1 MAGKIVFAFDKNVAP
16 LVMMELGLISSRNA
30 LTIGLEEL
38 AIMSLEFQSSCRNTL
53 TLGLGRP
60 TRRLQPTSLT

>member
-1 MAGKIVFAFDKNVAP
+1 MAGKIDFAFDKTVAP
-16 LVMMELGLISSRNA
+16 LVMMKLGLISSRKA
-30 LTIGLEEL
+30 LTFGLEEL
-38 AIMSLEFQSSCRNTL
+38 AIMSLEFQSSSRNTL

>member
-1 MAGKIVFAFDKNVAP
+1 MAGKIDFAFDKNVAP

-38 AIMSLEFQSSCRNTL
+38 AIMSLEFQSSSRNTL
-53 TLGLGRP
+53 TLGLE
-60 TRRLQPTSLT
+60 TL